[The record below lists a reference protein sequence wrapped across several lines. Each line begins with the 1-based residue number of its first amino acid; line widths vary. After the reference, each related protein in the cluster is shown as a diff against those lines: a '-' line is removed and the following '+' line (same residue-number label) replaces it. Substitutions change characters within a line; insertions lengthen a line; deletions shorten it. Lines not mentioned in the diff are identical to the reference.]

1 MASKDI
7 KDTTFT
13 NTAAEDGAVD
23 VAIGAI
29 EECHPYTSRTFYR
42 SVLFQM
48 VLFGA

>member
-1 MASKDI
+1 MASKDV
-7 KDTTFT
+7 KDITFT

-23 VAIGAI
+23 VAIGGVD
-29 EECHPYTSRTFYR
+29 ECHPYTFRTLYR